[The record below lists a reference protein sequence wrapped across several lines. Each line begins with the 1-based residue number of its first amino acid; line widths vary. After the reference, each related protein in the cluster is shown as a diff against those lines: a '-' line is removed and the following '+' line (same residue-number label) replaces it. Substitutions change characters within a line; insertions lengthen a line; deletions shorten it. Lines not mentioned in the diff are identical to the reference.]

1 MESSEPAYSTNELTR
16 ILGRSEHEID
26 LFNSGANLTGKRV
39 LITGAAGS
47 IGSTL
52 SRAVAAVSPAQITLL
67 DHDEFGLYSI
77 RNTLEEIQPKLPCRV
92 ALGDVRDR
100 ARLQNVF
107 EKERP
112 EIVFHVAAL
121 KHVGMVE
128 DNPAEG
134 AATNVLGTRNVAD
147 AASAIRAE
155 AMVLISTDKAVC
167 PRNIMGATKKLAE
180 MICRHKDQADNSQTK
195 FVVVRFGN
203 VFGSSGSVVPLFQR
217 QIMTRRAVTITHS
230 QAERFFMT
238 EREAVALL
246 LDALQLGMSDTRT
259 PGSVFLQDMGQRVLI
274 SDLAKRM
281 IRAKGLVPDVDV
293 PIVITGLRAGEK
305 ILENLHEPGETVSD
319 TSNSKISMATS
330 KIDVAALQTA
340 ISGLESA
347 CRLSDEEAALRI
359 LGDWLDRSGGTGNSD
374 RENIHQLEPVD
385 SVRHHSKR

>member
-1 MESSEPAYSTNELTR
+1 MDTLEPAYSASEMAG
-16 ILGRSEHEID
+16 ILGRQEHEID
-26 LFNSGANLTGKRV
+26 LFRSGANLTGKRI

-52 SRAVAAVSPAQITLL
+52 SKAVAAVSPSQITLV
-67 DHDEFGLYSI
+67 DHDEYGLYKI
-77 RNTLEEIQPKLPCRV
+77 RNVLEEIQPKLPCRV

-100 ARLQNVF
+100 ARLSRIFTQ
-107 EKERP
+107 EKP
-112 EIVFHVAAL
+112 EYVFHVAAL

-147 AASAIRAE
+147 ATASIGAR

-180 MICRHKDQADNSQTK
+180 MVCRSKDMSNDGSTR
-195 FVVVRFGN
+195 FIVVRFGN
-203 VFGSSGSVVPLFQR
+203 VFGSSGSVVPLFQH
-217 QIMTRRAVTITHS
+217 QISTRRAVTITHS
-230 QAERFFMT
+230 EAERFFMT

-246 LDALQLGMSDTRT
+246 LDALQLGLADNRT
-259 PGSVFLQDMGQRVLI
+259 PGGVFIQDMGQRVLI

-281 IRAKGLVPDVDV
+281 IRAKGLVPDIDV

-319 TSNSKISMATS
+319 TGNSKISMAIS
-330 KIDVAALQTA
+330 KLNNGDLQAAIL
-340 ISGLESA
+340 GLESA
-347 CRLSDEEAALRI
+347 CRLSDEDGALRI
-359 LGDWLDRSGGTGNSD
+359 LADWLDSGVRSTNKHH
-374 RENIHQLEPVD
+374 ENV
-385 SVRHHSKR
+385 HHLGQQSSG

>member
-1 MESSEPAYSTNELTR
+1 METVEPAYSSAEMAQ
-16 ILGRSEHEID
+16 ILGREEHEID
-26 LFNSGANLTGKRV
+26 LFKSGANLTGKRV

-52 SRAVAAVSPAQITLL
+52 SRAVAAVSPAQITLF
-67 DHDEFGLYSI
+67 DHDEFGLYRI
-77 RNTLEEIQPKLPCRV
+77 RNTLEELQPKLQCRV

-100 ARLQNVF
+100 ARLARVF
-107 EKERP
+107 AKERP
-112 EIVFHVAAL
+112 EVVFHVAAL
-121 KHVGMVE
+121 KHVGLVE

-147 AASAIRAE
+147 AAMAVNAK

-180 MICRHKDQADNSQTK
+180 MVCRSKDISNTGRTR

-217 QIMTRRAVTITHS
+217 QIATQRAVTITHS
-230 QAERFFMT
+230 KAERFFMT

-246 LDALQLGMSDTRT
+246 LDALQLGVCDMQPR
-259 PGSVFLQDMGQRVLI
+259 GGVFIQDMGQRVLI

-281 IRAKGLVPDVDV
+281 IRAKGMIPDVDV
-293 PIVITGLRAGEK
+293 PVVITGLRAGEK
-305 ILENLHEPGETVSD
+305 ILENLHEPGEDV
-319 TSNSKISMATS
+319 TSTLDSKISLAMS
-330 KIDVAALQTA
+330 NLDHGVLQTV
-340 ISGLESA
+340 ILGLEAA

-359 LGDWLDRSGGTGNSD
+359 LGDWLEPAEIAQD
-374 RENIHQLEPVD
+374 EKQKNIHRFDE
-385 SVRHHSKR
+385 RKAK

>member
-1 MESSEPAYSTNELTR
+1 MEPVEPPYSASELAS

-26 LFNSGANLTGKRV
+26 LFDSGAYLTGKHV

-52 SRAVAAVSPAQITLL
+52 SKAVAAVSPAQITLF
-67 DHDEFGLYSI
+67 DHDEFGLYRI
-77 RNTLEEIQPKLPCRV
+77 RNTLEEIQPKLACRV

-100 ARLQNVF
+100 ARLDQVF
-107 EKERP
+107 AKERP
-112 EIVFHVAAL
+112 EVVFHVAAL
-121 KHVGMVE
+121 KHVGMVQ

-147 AASAIRAE
+147 AAIRVDAN

-180 MICRHKDQADNSQTK
+180 MVCRSKDINHKGQTR
-195 FVVVRFGN
+195 FMVVRFGN
-203 VFGSSGSVVPLFQR
+203 VFGSSGSVVPLFQH
-217 QIMTRRAVTITHS
+217 QILTRRALTITHS

-246 LDALQLGMSDTRT
+246 LDALQLGLAETRIK
-259 PGSVFLQDMGQRVLI
+259 GSVFIQDMGQRVLI

-281 IRAKGLVPDVDV
+281 IRAKGLVPDIDV
-293 PIVITGLRAGEK
+293 PIVITGLRPGEK
-305 ILENLHEPGETVSD
+305 ILENLHEPNEEVT
-319 TSNSKISMATS
+319 TTKNPKISLATS
-330 KIDVAALQTA
+330 PLNDGILQSALL
-340 ISGLESA
+340 GLESA

-359 LGDWLDRSGGTGNSD
+359 LGDWLETSNDDASAPN
-374 RENIHQLEPVD
+374 ENVHQLTQHQTG
-385 SVRHHSKR
+385 SN